1 MLGLA
6 TVALTVAASDVP
18 PYAGLQNQGNTCYM
32 NSLLQSLCHIPG
44 FARAVYE
51 LPAPLLLPAVGEP
64 ASTGVAGE
72 SGSTGA
78 SGVTAETGAA
88 PSTTSSADSDT
99 SDATAEDLAIA
110 REMQRLLYHLGR
122 APSLGK
128 VYVGTQRLTRALG
141 MSPRDVLVQQDAHEF
156 WQRLYAALAA
166 VGRSRRRKSAPPP
179 APTRLGRMFQGT
191 TLNYVRCTRVPFR
204 SERQGRFCDVQLQVA
219 GCRSLGASLQ
229 RFTAEETLE
238 GEYNTKDERCV

>member
-32 NSLLQSLCHIPG
+32 NSLLQSLCHVPG

-51 LPAPLLLPAVGEP
+51 LPAPLPPLPDSESG
-64 ASTGVAGE
+64 SE
-72 SGSTGA
+72 SGSTGTSCA
-78 SGVTAETGAA
+78 AAGTGAS
-88 PSTTSSADSDT
+88 PPPTGSADSG

-110 REMQRLLYHLGR
+110 HEMQRLLYQLGR
-122 APSLGK
+122 APSLGE

-141 MSPRDVLVQQDAHEF
+141 MSPRDVLIQQDAQEF

-166 VGRSRRRKSAPPP
+166 VGRRRRRKGAPPP
-179 APTRLGRMFQGT
+179 APTKLGGLFQGT

-204 SERQGRFCDVQLQVA
+204 SERQGRFCDLQLQVA
-219 GCRSLGASLQ
+219 GCSSLGASLR

-238 GEYNTKDERCV
+238 GEYNTKDER